1 MLYKGHSDIQLYAL
15 PRFLVSKSAH
25 RGSTQIPNIE
35 RLRFELRCRRA
46 FQAPCGALLGVLE
59 IRDPQNHRLRLQNGL
74 ILDDLGGYSYSR
86 KPSIY
91 LLVLKWVFDEFHII
105 PSDSSF
111 GITSP
116 LPWCGWFFNASFFPC
131 VFFLNIFLFPTETLK
146 HLETYGIN
154 MFAATWT
161 FARSWCPAFLILI
174 PHEDKV
180 DVITP
185 CNILVIGG
193 GKFWSLMKI
202 KLMLLLHATY
212 WS

>member
-116 LPWCGWFFNASFFPC
+116 LP
-131 VFFLNIFLFPTETLK
+131 
-146 HLETYGIN
+146 
-154 MFAATWT
+154 
-161 FARSWCPAFLILI
+161 
-174 PHEDKV
+174 
-180 DVITP
+180 
-185 CNILVIGG
+185 
-193 GKFWSLMKI
+193 
-202 KLMLLLHATY
+202 
-212 WS
+212 